1 MTAQENAVIVSKRL
15 RLDPGKN
22 VGNIGVQSL
31 KGHITKAAVA
41 FAVAVKVKPH
51 AADALRSQG
60 AGHLGGH
67 RLIAAAGAAEA
78 MQHNQHGKRRA
89 AVRQGYDAA
98 QSMCGTVLKIC
109 LNDLHKLLP
118 FEKNLSVIALY
129 GLFLLKHS

>member
-15 RLDPGKN
+15 SLDPGKN
-22 VGNIGVQSL
+22 IGNIGVQPL

-51 AADALRSQG
+51 AADALHSQG
-60 AGHLGGH
+60 AGHLGEH

-98 QSMCGTVLKIC
+98 QSMPGAVLKIC
-109 LNDLHKLLP
+109 LNDLHKLLL
-118 FEKNLSVIALY
+118 FEKSFVYNCIIRSFFA
-129 GLFLLKHS
+129 KT

>member
-22 VGNIGVQSL
+22 VGNIGVQTL
-31 KGHITKAAVA
+31 KGHIAKAAIA
-41 FAVAVKVKPH
+41 FAVAVKVKPRT
-51 AADALRSQG
+51 ADALHSQG

-89 AVRQGYDAA
+89 AVRQGYDAT
-98 QSMCGTVLKIC
+98 QSMPGTVLKIC
-109 LNDLHKLLP
+109 L
-118 FEKNLSVIALY
+118 KNLHE
-129 GLFLLKHS
+129 LLLC